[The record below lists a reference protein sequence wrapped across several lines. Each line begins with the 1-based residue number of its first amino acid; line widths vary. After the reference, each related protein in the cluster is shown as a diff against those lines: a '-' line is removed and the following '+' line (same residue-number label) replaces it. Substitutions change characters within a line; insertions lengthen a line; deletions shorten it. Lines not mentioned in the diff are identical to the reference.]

1 MPDWRVIRFGA
12 RSDPAGTDRIA
23 PTVGPVVDA
32 ELSMDGSSVPIDG
45 LRRMLDAYRSPWL
58 ILVRAGLLLPERW
71 DQRLVLACNQGPRI
85 GAVSPLNNVLT
96 LMTVDSAARPEEA
109 DCIDRRTYVLGDRR
123 NHQMPVFW
131 PDCVCFARAALAAV
145 LDELD
150 DTADWHAL
158 CRALNTAGFAIVV
171 CDHLYV
177 HDPEVHD
184 PEVHA
189 SGAIPCSNAPLP
201 NTDADLIE
209 RVHPL
214 NALRHHLRDARA
226 RGLDYPDAL
235 PPRPVQL
242 HVVHSWGGGL
252 GRWVDDYITA
262 DTQRTNL
269 VLRSIGIP
277 GVFGERLDLCTHY
290 HAHQPL
296 RSWVLNYPI
305 RTTALVHLQ
314 YAAILQSVIEDFA
327 VQGLVVSSLIGH
339 SLDVLHTDLPTVQ
352 VLHDYHPFCPAL
364 NVWFEQPCRSCSSS
378 RLDECFARNP
388 TNRYF
393 TTSSAADWL
402 PLRHAWLDLVGTGK
416 IRLVAPSASVRMHL
430 RELVPEIP
438 ATAFIVIPHGI
449 AWPATDNTVAS
460 EETATAPHIDYRPL
474 RIVIPGRLSIE
485 KGRDL
490 LEQLLPTLCKLGE
503 IHLLGCGE
511 TGQRFAA
518 HPNVTVT
525 PHYPLEELPERLRT
539 MNPDLGLLLSRVP
552 ETFGYTLSE
561 LQAAAIPVLATAIGS
576 YNDRIEDGVS
586 GFLAPPEAEALR
598 QRLLALNEN
607 RALLQ
612 TVKRHLTTL
621 PIRGRDDMVQDYHRL
636 LPLDAY
642 SPTAYFGAGK
652 AHRQLS
658 HDDRALPVSVR
669 GDLTYRQALA
679 GFLDYT
685 RRKIEGSPQL
695 GYRRKCLLLRLS
707 RLLSRVLTGQ
717 RAEVR

>member
-1 MPDWRVIRFGA
+1 MDSVAESRRAARGGDWRIIRFDA
-12 RSDPAGTDRIA
+12 RHAPTGDECIA
-23 PTVGPVVDA
+23 PTVGAVVDA
-32 ELSMDGSSVPIDG
+32 ELTMAGSTVPVDG
-45 LRRMLDAYRSPWL
+45 LRRLLDMYRTPWL

-71 DQRLVLACNQGPRI
+71 DRRLVLAASQDPRI
-85 GAVSPLNNVLT
+85 GAVSPLNNALALLT
-96 LMTVDSAARPEEA
+96 ADPVTRSDEA
-109 DCIDRRTYVLGDRR
+109 DRIDRRVYALGDRG
-123 NHQMPVFW
+123 NHQMPLFW
-131 PDCVCFARAALAAV
+131 PDCVCFARAALTSV

-150 DTADWHAL
+150 KTADWHAL

-177 HDPEVHD
+177 HDPEAESGNEAA
-184 PEVHA
+184 PA
-189 SGAIPCSNAPLP
+189 SS
-201 NTDADLIE
+201 DAELIE

-214 NALRHHLRDARA
+214 NALRHHLRDACA

-252 GRWVDDYITA
+252 GRWVDDYIAA

-290 HAHQPL
+290 HAHEPL

-305 RTTALVHLQ
+305 RATALVHLQ

-327 VQGLVVSSLIGH
+327 VQGLIVSSLIGH
-339 SLDVLHTDLPTVQ
+339 SLDVLRTELPTVQ

-364 NVWFEQPCRSCSSS
+364 NVWFEQPCQSCTSD
-378 RLDECFARNP
+378 RLAECFAHNP

-393 TTSSAADWL
+393 TTSSAPDWL
-402 PLRHAWLDLVGTGK
+402 PLRHAWLTLVGTGK
-416 IRLVAPSASVRMHL
+416 IRLVAPSASVRAHL
-430 RELVPEIP
+430 RELAPEIP
-438 ATAFIVIPHGI
+438 ADAFAVIPHGI
-449 AWPATDNTVAS
+449 AWPATDSIELETVDAD
-460 EETATAPHIDYRPL
+460 IDDRPL
-474 RIVIPGRLSIE
+474 RIVVPGRLSIE

-490 LEQLLPTLCKLGE
+490 LEQLLPMLCTLGE
-503 IHLLGCGE
+503 VHLLGCGE
-511 TGQRFAA
+511 TGQRFASQ
-518 HPNVTVT
+518 PNVTVT
-525 PHYPLEELPERLRT
+525 AHYPLEELPERLRA

-586 GFLAPPEAEALR
+586 GFLAPPDAEALR
-598 QRLLALNEN
+598 QRLLELYQN
-607 RALLQ
+607 RALLR
-612 TVKRHLTTL
+612 TVQRHLAGL
-621 PIRGRDDMVQDYHRL
+621 PIRGRDDMVRDYHQL
-636 LPLDAY
+636 LSLDAY
-642 SPTAYFGAGK
+642 SSTAYFGARI
-652 AHRQLS
+652 HRSLAR
-658 HDDRALPVSVR
+658 DDRALPVSVR

-685 RRKIEGSPQL
+685 RRKIEGSPRL
-695 GYRRKCLLLRLS
+695 GYRRKRLLLGLS
-707 RLLSRVLTGQ
+707 RWLSRVLTGQ